1 MIIYIYI
8 CIYIYIHIHIH
19 IRIYIYVRILLTPYL
34 YYVHMSHFL
43 LRTGCSCS
51 WVQNPTVSYLLR
63 RMKLSLGTLQHHDR
77 FWLNHGVGGKD
88 QIIKQVGEEQKQKEQ
103 KGCVDIFY
111 FWGRA
116 GNMPAFDDE
125 TFVDEA
131 FGDENFRWRV
141 FRWWASSWQPV
152 PFLALK
158 MAEFIFPTLYLV
170 WFVASIKPFP
180 PPYGCGAARH
190 IS

>member
-1 MIIYIYI
+1 M
-8 CIYIYIHIHIH
+8 CIYIYYIVYIYIAHIYIHILHVY
-19 IRIYIYVRILLTPYL
+19 IYILPICILR
-34 YYVHMSHFL
+34 
-43 LRTGCSCS
+43 RTSRSCS

-131 FGDENFRWRV
+131 FGDENFRWRS
-141 FRWWASSWQPV
+141 FRWWNFRWRGVLWSVRKKYWV
-152 PFLALK
+152 
-158 MAEFIFPTLYLV
+158 
-170 WFVASIKPFP
+170 FVGPI
-180 PPYGCGAARH
+180 R
-190 IS
+190 